1 MSCNR
6 QVWTGNQV
14 KHGKGAQAVQTETSG
29 NIHRL
34 TITDPVMWL
43 STSYPPQSPCTDRV
57 ATATRAADHFILYQE
72 LGGQQQVTPRR
83 KLIPWS
89 VSAEAVTGDLPHYS
103 VRGPILSCQQ
113 PTLFSLYN
121 VKKNFSSCHS
131 KPKKE
136 AWRREKEE
144 DTEIETGTSKRR
156 REQRARESIRGGEHQ
171 RQGSQNPRTGIRKT
185 RTIQEQRFSTK

>member
-1 MSCNR
+1 MQTKLTQEAFKVTVSLQPMSCNR

-121 VKKNFSSCHS
+121 VKKTSPAVIQNRKRKHG
-131 KPKKE
+131 
-136 AWRREKEE
+136 EE
-144 DTEIETGTSKRR
+144 RR
-156 REQRARESIRGGEHQ
+156 R
-171 RQGSQNPRTGIRKT
+171 KT
-185 RTIQEQRFSTK
+185 QK